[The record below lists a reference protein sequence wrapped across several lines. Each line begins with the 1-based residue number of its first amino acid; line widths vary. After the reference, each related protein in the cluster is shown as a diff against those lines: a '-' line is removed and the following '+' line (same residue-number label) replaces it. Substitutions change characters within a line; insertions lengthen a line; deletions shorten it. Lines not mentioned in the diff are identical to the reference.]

1 MTREAGTGVVQQSA
15 SVVTTGTFDGVHLG
29 HRAIVEYLV
38 ARAREVGGVPTVV
51 TFNPHPRE
59 VITGVRVPL
68 LTTLDE
74 RADFL
79 EALGV
84 ERFVVLPFSRALS
97 QLSAEAYVEDVLLGQ
112 VGMREIVV
120 GYDHRFGRA
129 REGSRETLDRIGAA
143 RGFTVDVIPEQIYGD
158 GEGVAG
164 DGPSRGVTVS
174 SSEIRR
180 RLLDDGDAAGAALLL
195 GRPFRIQGPVVTGEQ
210 RGRTIGFPTAN
221 VQPSDPAKLV
231 PKTGVYTVR
240 AHTRDGRVWGGMM
253 NVGVRPTFE
262 TAGRRTVEVHLF
274 DFAGDLYGQTL
285 AVDVVAR
292 LRDEVRFGGIE
303 ALVAQL
309 GEDARQARDALSG

>member
-1 MTREAGTGVVQQSA
+1 MTRELGPEIVRDSR

-29 HRAIVEYLV
+29 HRAIVAYLV
-38 ARAREVGGVPTVV
+38 ERARAVGGVPTVG
-51 TFNPHPRE
+51 TFSPHPRE
-59 VITGVRVPL
+59 VITGTPVPL

-74 RADFL
+74 RAEGL

-97 QLSAEAYVEDVLLGQ
+97 QLEPDAYVEDVLLGQ

-120 GYDHRFGRA
+120 GYDHRFGRGRA
-129 REGSRETLDRIGAA
+129 GSRETLDRIGAA
-143 RGFTVDVIPEQIYGD
+143 RGFTVDVIPEQIYGA

-164 DGPSRGVTVS
+164 DGPARGVTIS

-180 RLLDDGDAAGAALLL
+180 RLLDDGDAAGAARLL
-195 GRPFRIQGPVVTGEQ
+195 GRPYRLTGPVVKGDQ

-221 VQPSDPAKLV
+221 VQPSNPAKLV
-231 PKTGVYTVR
+231 PRSGVYAVR
-240 AHTRDGRVWGGMM
+240 VGHRGGAARGMM

-262 TAGRRTVEVHLF
+262 TDGRRTVEVHLF
-274 DFAGDLYGQTL
+274 DFDGDLYGQTL
-285 AVDVVAR
+285 AVDIVAR
-292 LRDEVRFGGIE
+292 LRDERKFDGIG

-309 GEDARQARDALSG
+309 REDEGQARAALAE

>member
-1 MTREAGTGVVQQSA
+1 VIRETDPARDDR

-29 HRAIVEYLV
+29 HQAIVAYLV
-38 ARAREVGGVPTVV
+38 ERARAVGGVPTVV
-51 TFNPHPRE
+51 TFSPHPRE
-59 VITGVRVPL
+59 VITGAPVPL
-68 LTTLDE
+68 LTTLEE
-74 RADFL
+74 RADRL

-97 QLSAEAYVEDVLLGQ
+97 QLSAEAYVADVLLGQ

-120 GYDHRFGRA
+120 GYDHRFGRG
-129 REGSRETLDRIGAA
+129 REGDRATLERIGTA
-143 RGFTVDVIPEQIYGD
+143 RGFTVDVIPEQIYGA

-164 DGPSRGVTVS
+164 DGPARGVTIS

-195 GRPFRIQGPVVTGEQ
+195 GRPYRISGPVVRGDQ
-210 RGRTIGFPTAN
+210 RGRTIGYPTAN
-221 VQPSDPAKLV
+221 VQPANPSKLV
-231 PKTGVYTVR
+231 PKTGVYAVR
-240 AHTRDGRVWGGMM
+240 AHLPGGETHGGMM

-285 AVDVVAR
+285 AVDLVAR
-292 LRDEVRFGGIE
+292 LRDEQRFAGIE
-303 ALVAQL
+303 ALVSQL
-309 GEDARQARDALSG
+309 REDESEARNALAG

>member
-1 MTREAGTGVVQQSA
+1 MIRETDPVRDDR

-29 HRAIVEYLV
+29 HQAIVAYLV
-38 ARAREVGGVPTVV
+38 ERARAVGGVPTVV
-51 TFNPHPRE
+51 TFSPHPRE
-59 VITGVRVPL
+59 VITGQPVPL

-74 RADFL
+74 RADRL

-97 QLSAEAYVEDVLLGQ
+97 QLSADAYVSDVLLGR

-120 GYDHRFGRA
+120 GYDHRFGRG
-129 REGSRETLDRIGAA
+129 REGDRATLDRIGAE
-143 RGFTVDVIPEQIYGD
+143 RGFTVDIIPEQIYGA

-164 DGPSRGVTVS
+164 DGPARGVTIS

-180 RLLDDGDAAGAALLL
+180 RLLDDGDAAGAAHLL
-195 GRPFRIQGPVVTGEQ
+195 GRPYGLSGPVVRGDQ

-221 VQPSDPAKLV
+221 VQPANPSKLV
-231 PKTGVYTVR
+231 PKTGVYAVR
-240 AHTRDGRVWGGMM
+240 AQGRDGQARGGMM

-262 TAGRRTVEVHLF
+262 TSGRRTVEVHLF
-274 DFAGDLYGQTL
+274 EFSGDLYGQTL

-292 LRDEVRFGGIE
+292 LRDERRFSGVE

-309 GEDARQARDALSG
+309 REDESQARKALAG

>member
-1 MTREAGTGVVQQSA
+1 VTRDVGAGPPDPR

-29 HRAIVEYLV
+29 HRAIVAYLV
-38 ARAREVGGVPTVV
+38 ERARAVGGVPTVV
-51 TFNPHPRE
+51 TFSPHPRE
-59 VITGVRVPL
+59 VITGERVPL

-74 RADFL
+74 RAALL
-79 EALGV
+79 EGLGV

-97 QLSAEAYVEDVLLGQ
+97 QLDADAYVEDVLLAR

-120 GYDHRFGRA
+120 GYDHRFGRGRA
-129 REGSRETLDRIGAA
+129 GSRETLERIGAT
-143 RGFTVDVIPEQIYGD
+143 RGFTVDVIPEQIYGA

-164 DGPSRGVTVS
+164 DGPSRGVTIS
-174 SSEIRR
+174 SSTVRR
-180 RLLDDGDAAGAALLL
+180 LLLDDGDARGATGLL
-195 GRPFRIQGPVVTGEQ
+195 GRPYRISGPVVKGDQ

-231 PKTGVYTVR
+231 PKTGVYAVR
-240 AHTRDGRVWGGMM
+240 VGLRDGRAVDGMM

-262 TAGRRTVEVHLF
+262 TDGQRTVEVHLF

-292 LRDEVRFGGIE
+292 LRDERRFAGVE

-309 GEDARQARDALSG
+309 REDAGHARTALSV

>member
-1 MTREAGTGVVQQSA
+1 MTREIGPEIARDGA

-29 HRAIVEYLV
+29 HQAIVAYLV
-38 ARAREVGGVPTVV
+38 ERARSAGGVPTVV
-51 TFNPHPRE
+51 TFSPHPRE
-59 VITGVRVPL
+59 VITGQRVPL

-74 RADFL
+74 RADCL

-120 GYDHRFGRA
+120 GYDHRFGRG
-129 REGSRETLDRIGAA
+129 REGSRETLDRIGAV
-143 RGFTVDVIPEQIYGD
+143 RGFTVDVIPEQIYGQ
-158 GEGVAG
+158 GEGVVG
-164 DGPSRGVTVS
+164 DGPSRGVTIS
-174 SSEIRR
+174 SSTIRR
-180 RLLDDGDAAGAALLL
+180 MLLDDGDARGAADLL
-195 GRPFRIQGPVVTGEQ
+195 GRPYRITGLVVKGDQ

-221 VQPSDPAKLV
+221 VQPASEAKLV
-231 PKTGVYTVR
+231 PGIGVYAVR
-240 AHTRDGRVWGGMM
+240 ATLPDGRTADGMM

-262 TAGRRTVEVHLF
+262 TDGRPTVEVHLL
-274 DFAGDLYGQTL
+274 DFAGNLYGQTL

-292 LRDEVRFGGIE
+292 LRAEQKFAGIE

-309 GEDARQARDALSG
+309 REDEGQARTALRR